1 MKQKSKEVERLLAEN
16 MRRERKDRGWT
27 RKELARK
34 AGNLQEA
41 VIVKTES
48 MISFPTAK
56 NLARI
61 ARALGIEPFELLMP
75 DADLKLLRAVKG
87 SIGAK

>member
-1 MKQKSKEVERLLAEN
+1 MKQKSKKIERLLAEN
-16 MRRERKDRGWT
+16 LRRERKERGLT

-34 AGNLQEA
+34 AGNIQEA

-61 ARALGIEPFELLMP
+61 ARALGVEPFELLMP
-75 DADLKLLRAVKG
+75 EADLKLLRAVKG
-87 SIGAK
+87 TIRAM